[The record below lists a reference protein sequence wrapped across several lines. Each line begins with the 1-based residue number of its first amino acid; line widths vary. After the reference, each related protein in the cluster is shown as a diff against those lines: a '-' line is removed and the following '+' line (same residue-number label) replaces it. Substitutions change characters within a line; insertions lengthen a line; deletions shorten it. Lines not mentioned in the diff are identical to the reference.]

1 MQVSVTIRHIDN
13 QARQENLRNYTL
25 KKIKRVE
32 RYIKSRKNPSEVRVV
47 LFEEKFRNICE
58 ILVISGT
65 FKITSSVESD
75 EMHGAIDRAIDG
87 TIKRLK
93 KLSEMRIKTRRR
105 GSAKPRENTGGT
117 NQKPLR
123 PSNEKR
129 LEGEGISLERVPLK
143 PMSVEEAILQ
153 LKVSGEDILTFRNSE
168 TGEINTLHNRRG
180 KVVLIAP

>member
-1 MQVSVTIRHIDN
+1 MQVTVTIRHIDN
-13 QARQENLRNYTL
+13 QPRQENLKNYTL

-75 EMHGAIDRAIDG
+75 DMHGAIDRAIDG

-105 GSAKPRENTGGT
+105 VSGKPRENTTGT
-117 NQKPLR
+117 DRKPLR
-123 PSNEKR
+123 LSNE
-129 LEGEGISLERVPLK
+129 EGPEGISLEKVPLK

-153 LKVSGEDILTFRNSE
+153 LKVSGEDLLTFRNSE
-168 TGEINTLHNRRG
+168 TGEINTLHKRRG